1 MFGIWLALGII
12 VMAIIYCIMAITL
25 LKKEIDRLSDN
36 KVNKYSLDRLI
47 DERLKYYKL
56 LVLDK
61 TGWERSA
68 LNNYVTSKEFN
79 TLIADLGY
87 ERLVEPA
94 RTEQIAFVKKSRIN

>member
-12 VMAIIYCIMAITL
+12 VIAIIYCIMAITL

-47 DERLKYYKL
+47 DERLKYYAL
-56 LVLDK
+56 LSTDR
-61 TGWERSA
+61 TGWNRSA
-68 LNNYVTSKEFN
+68 LDKYTTKDEFN
-79 TLIADLGY
+79 ILVTDLGY

-94 RTEQIAFVKKSRIN
+94 QKEQVAFVKKSRIN